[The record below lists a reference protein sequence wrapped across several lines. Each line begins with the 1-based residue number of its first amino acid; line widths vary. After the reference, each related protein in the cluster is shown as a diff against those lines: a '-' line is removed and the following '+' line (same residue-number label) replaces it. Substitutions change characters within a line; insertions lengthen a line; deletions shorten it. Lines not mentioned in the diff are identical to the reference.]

1 MSDFTRELRRQF
13 EAKPVWGDI
22 NPLVVMGLTEAI
34 LDLEVSEDQLHKI
47 VRSFARQLSAQ
58 VHPDKAP
65 NQEVTERQK
74 SIIAAFD
81 FIDDE
86 ETFRVALKDFR
97 NLKAED
103 RKENQ
108 ALRQTIAALRRQ
120 LTSHA
125 EEMNR
130 FADIRRQITE
140 ERSAFERTKLEDP
153 AMVPILEEKIE
164 RFNQVISAQE
174 RRIGHSE
181 EIQKQWRR
189 RHADSLRYIINLGER
204 EENQPGAIFVYDTK
218 WAAIA
223 SLPDIDSPWVGKR
236 QEMEDVAQAAKSIGI
251 ADKEITQIKE
261 AWQRYYNDNQLARKS
276 QNHRLSLIQ
285 LNTGK
290 PSLVI
295 GQKTAVWGGNLIG
308 SLDPKALPTMGRGWL
323 EFSLQYEKVINTLTP
338 YLAPGNLLVSVF
350 KKRGDS
356 HLDITCPAFK
366 FTTKKIIIAVG

>member
-1 MSDFTRELRRQF
+1 
-13 EAKPVWGDI
+13 
-22 NPLVVMGLTEAI
+22 
-34 LDLEVSEDQLHKI
+34 
-47 VRSFARQLSAQ
+47 
-58 VHPDKAP
+58 
-65 NQEVTERQK
+65 
-74 SIIAAFD
+74 
-81 FIDDE
+81 
-86 ETFRVALKDFR
+86 
-97 NLKAED
+97 
-103 RKENQ
+103 
-108 ALRQTIAALRRQ
+108 
-120 LTSHA
+120 
-125 EEMNR
+125 MNR